1 MPADDLKPNIRD
13 LPLFS
18 ALSVA
23 ELRQLMRQSAVRA
36 YKRHEIIFM
45 EGDPY
50 AGLYLV
56 LSGRVKVFK
65 TNPEGK
71 EQIIHLVGPREPFA
85 DVPLFTG
92 GPYPATAQALE
103 DTRVLFIA
111 KQAFLDLL
119 QGNPEISLRMLGA
132 FAKRLRRM
140 VQLVEELSL
149 KEVTTR
155 LARYLL
161 DESKNAAHPTFQLPI
176 SKANLAAYLGTIP
189 ETLSRSLRELEDNG
203 IISVQGKQ
211 ITIRNQQML
220 QRMVD

>member
-23 ELRQLMRQSAVRA
+23 EMRQLMRQSSVRA
-36 YKRHEIIFM
+36 YKRHEIVFM

-140 VQLVEELSL
+140 VQLVEKLSL

-155 LARYLL
+155 LAHYLL
-161 DESKNAAHPTFQLPI
+161 DESKNAAHSTFQLPI

-203 IISVQGKQ
+203 IISVQGRQ
-211 ITIRNQQML
+211 IIIHNQQML
-220 QRMVD
+220 QQMAG